1 MEIYHNTPNYSNII
15 EHAIRVRDHID
26 ARILPDKND
35 IKDYQL
41 HLEDCY
47 NHPTTGLLTQ
57 RQYIT
62 KNKFNN
68 PKEALRNIEIMEHNA
83 DIISLINKLD
93 FKLKRLYIKTKP
105 AREYIIEH
113 DRISLDSIQPSK
125 PYTFLNRV
133 AIFLKKI
140 HII

>member
-1 MEIYHNTPNYSNII
+1 MARRNVYACILIPRGCSLIHRAKSVLQPACGRTV
-15 EHAIRVRDHID
+15 IR
-26 ARILPDKND
+26 ASS
-35 IKDYQL
+35 Q
-41 HLEDCY
+41 E
-47 NHPTTGLLTQ
+47 Q
-57 RQYIT
+57 T

-125 PYTFLNRV
+125 PYTFLNRA